1 MNLRALFS
9 VFSVISVAKKAMK
22 RKRRQSGFTLI
33 EATIA
38 MVILAMAAAGILLPF
53 ANAAAVQVEG
63 ARQTLAANLASELM
77 EKVLL
82 SEPNDIL
89 TVYADYT
96 EPDGAMLDALGN
108 TLTDSIYDGFSRT
121 ATSLPAT
128 VASVDMVAVTV
139 TVDYKNNE
147 MTRITAL
154 VSK

>member
-1 MNLRALFS
+1 
-9 VFSVISVAKKAMK
+9 MK
-22 RKRRQSGFTLI
+22 RSLRKPGFTLI

-38 MVILAMAAAGILLPF
+38 MVILAIAAAGILLPF

-89 TVYADYT
+89 STYADYT
-96 EPDGAMLDALGN
+96 EADGAMLDTLGN
-108 TLTDSIYDGFSRT
+108 PLTDSVYDGFSRS
-121 ATSLPAT
+121 ATSQPAT
-128 VASVDMVAVTV
+128 VASVDLVAVTV
-139 TVDYKNNE
+139 TVDYLNNE
-147 MTRITAL
+147 MTSVMTL

>member
-1 MNLRALFS
+1 MKQRA
-9 VFSVISVAKKAMK
+9 KNN
-22 RKRRQSGFTLI
+22 GFTMI

-38 MVILAMAAAGILLPF
+38 MVILAIAAAGILLPF

-89 TVYADYT
+89 ITYADYT
-96 EPDGAMLDALGN
+96 EADGAMIDAWGN
-108 TLTDSIYDGFSRT
+108 PLTDSVYGGFSRS
-121 ATSLPAT
+121 ATSQPAT
-128 VASVDMVAVTV
+128 VASVDLVAVTV
-139 TVDYKNNE
+139 EVDYLGNE
-147 MTRITAL
+147 MTHVTTL